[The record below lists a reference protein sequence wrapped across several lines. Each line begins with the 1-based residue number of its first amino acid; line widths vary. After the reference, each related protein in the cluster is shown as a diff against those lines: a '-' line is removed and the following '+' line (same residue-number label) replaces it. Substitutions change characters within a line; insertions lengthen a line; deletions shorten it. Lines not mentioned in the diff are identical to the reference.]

1 MLEWFMS
8 YKKSKSNFE
17 SVQCAIKLPRQYFL
31 INTLPLTEQQCLISG
46 TLDANLEEQ
55 TINDMLY
62 SIHTNDRKIIIY
74 GKNNNDETIYKKV
87 NQLLELGFSTIY
99 LYVGGLFEW
108 LLMQD
113 IYGKD
118 LFPTIGKELDIL
130 KFCPKKKL
138 NIKSLSY

>member
-74 GKNNNDETIYKKV
+74 GKNSHDDTTITKY
-87 NQLLELGFSTIY
+87 NQLRKLGLTDVF
-99 LYVGGLFEW
+99 L
-108 LLMQD
+108 
-113 IYGKD
+113 
-118 LFPTIGKELDIL
+118 
-130 KFCPKKKL
+130 
-138 NIKSLSY
+138 

>member
-1 MLEWFMS
+1 MGNS
-8 YKKSKSNFE
+8 VSTQKINFE
-17 SVQCAIKLPRQYFL
+17 DIQYAQKQGSQYII
-31 INTLPLTEQQCLISG
+31 INTLPLNEQSCLIQGSINSNEEE
-46 TLDANLEEQ
+46 TIINNL
-55 TINDMLY
+55 L
-62 SIHTNDRKIIIY
+62 STNKCVNIIIY

-118 LFPTIGKELDIL
+118 EFKTTSHTLDLL
-130 KFCPKKKL
+130 KYKPF
-138 NIKSLSY
+138 NNFY

>member
-1 MLEWFMS
+1 MGNS
-8 YKKSKSNFE
+8 VSTQKINFE
-17 SVQCAIKLPRQYFL
+17 DIQYAQKQGSQYII
-31 INTLPLTEQQCLISG
+31 INTLPLNEQSCLIQGSI
-46 TLDANLEEQ
+46 NSSEEES
-55 TINDMLY
+55 TINSLL
-62 SIHTNDRKIIIY
+62 STNKSVNIIIY
-74 GKNNNDETIYKKV
+74 GKNSNDETIYKKV

-99 LYVGGLFEW
+99 LYVGGMFEW

-118 LFPTIGKELDIL
+118 LFPTMGKEIDIL

>member
-1 MLEWFMS
+1 M
-8 YKKSKSNFE
+8 
-17 SVQCAIKLPRQYFL
+17 
-31 INTLPLTEQQCLISG
+31 PLNEQSCLIQGSINSNEEE
-46 TLDANLEEQ
+46 TIINNL
-55 TINDMLY
+55 L
-62 SIHTNDRKIIIY
+62 STNKCVNIIIY

>member
-1 MLEWFMS
+1 MGNS
-8 YKKSKSNFE
+8 VSTQKINFE
-17 SVQCAIKLPRQYFL
+17 DIQYAQKQGSQYII
-31 INTLPLTEQQCLISG
+31 INTLPLNEQSCLIQGSINSNEEE
-46 TLDANLEEQ
+46 TIINNL
-55 TINDMLY
+55 L
-62 SIHTNDRKIIIY
+62 STNKCVNIIIY

>member
-1 MLEWFMS
+1 MGNS
-8 YKKSKSNFE
+8 VSTQKINFE
-17 SVQCAIKLPRQYFL
+17 DIQYAQKQGSQYII
-31 INTLPLTEQQCLISG
+31 INTLPLNEQSCLIQGSI
-46 TLDANLEEQ
+46 NSSEEES
-55 TINDMLY
+55 TINSLL
-62 SIHTNDRKIIIY
+62 SKNKSVNIIIY
-74 GKNNNDETIYKKV
+74 GKNSNDETIYKKV

-99 LYVGGLFEW
+99 LYVGGMFEW

-118 LFPTIGKELDIL
+118 LFPTMGKEIDIL

>member
-1 MLEWFMS
+1 MGNS
-8 YKKSKSNFE
+8 VSTQKINFE
-17 SVQCAIKLPRQYFL
+17 DIQYAQKQGSQYII
-31 INTLPLTEQQCLISG
+31 INTLPLNEQSCLIQGSINSNEEE
-46 TLDANLEEQ
+46 TIINNL
-55 TINDMLY
+55 L
-62 SIHTNDRKIIIY
+62 STNKCVNIIIY

-99 LYVGGLFEW
+99 LYVGGMFEW